1 MRFGKMPIEVLSN
14 PDLNNCAKVVYTA
27 LSIHHNK
34 KTGQCTPTLSTL
46 ATCSNLHKSQV
57 SRGLKDLAAAGLI
70 TPDRPRRSTA
80 YELEPEK
87 PRPPKKK
94 DVPPKDNLL
103 TVLGALL
110 EKGGVKS
117 EQQLASM
124 LERAFESMTP
134 SDTPSDRA
142 PAVPAAPDEGDRA
155 SQTYQE
161 AVVTRFSD
169 AQRTE
174 AVNALNAWTNA
185 LPHAIEPKRDLVAV
199 LSLLFEREV
208 PPQELVSIAHY
219 LAKSDDKKFW
229 SAPSDLLG
237 TTRKGQPVLGLLRQ
251 RLEMEQEKKEK
262 EEKEKKAWS
271 VAGSLK
277 EALGEDF

>member
-87 PRPPKKK
+87 PRSPKKK
-94 DVPPKDNLL
+94 GAAFKQDKLVIALA
-103 TVLGALL
+103 ALL
-110 EKGGVKS
+110 EKGGVKPRDL
-117 EQQLASM
+117 ELM
-124 LERAFESMTP
+124 LDGKG
-134 SDTPSDRA
+134 DTPSDRA
-142 PAVPAAPDEGDRA
+142 PAAPDEGDRA
-155 SQTYQE
+155 SNTYQE
-161 AVVTRFSD
+161 DVVTRFSD

-208 PPQELVSIAHY
+208 PPQELVSIAEF
-219 LAKSDDKKFW
+219 LAQSDEKKFW
-229 SAPSDLLG
+229 STPSALLG
-237 TTRKGQPVLGLLRQ
+237 KTRAGTPVLGLVRQ